1 MYCVMYYLGK
11 WNPDEVPMMDFL
23 KTFLLDLEVITLV
36 RCLVYLI
43 LIFFSS
49 FHSLCRASFAK
60 SFCLNSE

>member
-43 LIFFSS
+43 LIFF
-49 FHSLCRASFAK
+49 
-60 SFCLNSE
+60 